1 MRLDVRSQVKYVYI
15 CIPPL
20 YPSIPF
26 LPLFLFLTTNRTE
39 DGTILAMYYKGTVAL
54 TPGVVA
60 MLSGGPDAKT
70 TDYGDSFV
78 TFSFETGSDKYK
90 DLQNGTFV
98 AAGHFVKEGDGVVVE
113 YKVSKTI
120 V

>member
-1 MRLDVRSQVKYVYI
+1 MRLDVRSQVKYVNIYI
-15 CIPPL
+15 LPCPSPVLPPV
-20 YPSIPF
+20 SQF
-26 LPLFLFLTTNRTE
+26 LEKNRTE

-98 AAGHFVKEGDGVVVE
+98 AAGHFVKEGGVVVVE
-113 YKVSKTI
+113 YKVSKAI